1 MDNTVPEK
9 LRLIRE
15 RIADRI
21 GECRYRTW
29 FGDSTELR
37 VRDEVVQVVVR
48 NPFAQNWI
56 STNYLSDLISA
67 AREVLGESGSVRVQ
81 VAPSVP
87 TVAETSTIRA
97 PVRAGN
103 GRYRSE
109 AIPDNAHAPLAGTA
123 SAPPT
128 VRRGLRGD
136 LESFVV
142 GPSNQL
148 AFAAAGQLIRAP
160 GREFSVLV
168 VHGRCGLGKTHL
180 LQGIC
185 NGIARQHPTLNWR
198 YLSGEDFTNEFIHAV
213 RGGNIDAF
221 RARFRHVDVLVIDD
235 IHFVADKRATQNEFL
250 HTYNAIDAA
259 GKAVVLSCDRH
270 PRTLDALGEPLQSRL
285 ISGIVVEIE
294 PPDFNMRREI
304 LRRRLATAAL
314 DVSDEVI
321 DYVAEHVTRNVREL
335 EGAVYKL
342 RALASLTRDGITL
355 DLARSAVADYTAQA
369 RRAQTVPDIDQAVV
383 AHFGVSRE
391 QIHSR
396 SRDRCVS
403 LARAIAMYLVRKNTE
418 LSFPEIGRLMGHKN
432 HSTVLM
438 ATQRVE
444 HGLLSGVE
452 VSWKN
457 GGGRR
462 STTWRELVGALERRL
477 SEAG

>member
-9 LRLIRE
+9 LRLLRE

-21 GECRYRTW
+21 GESRYRTW
-29 FGDSTELR
+29 FGDTTELR
-37 VRDEVVQVVVR
+37 LREEAVHVVVR
-48 NPFAQNWI
+48 NPFAQTWI
-56 STNYLSDLISA
+56 STNYLPDLVTA
-67 AREVLGESGSVRVQ
+67 AREVLGEAGTVRVQ
-81 VAPSVP
+81 VSSNVPPAAAPASRFAARERQRSESVP
-87 TVAETSTIRA
+87 S
-97 PVRAGN
+97 N
-103 GRYRSE
+103 GQ
-109 AIPDNAHAPLAGTA
+109 AAHPIPG
-123 SAPPT
+123 SAPPSSPA
-128 VRRGLRGD
+128 RRTLRGE
-136 LESFVV
+136 LESLVV

-168 VHGRCGLGKTHL
+168 VHGRCGLGKTHM

-185 NGIARQHPTLNWR
+185 NGLAREHPTLNWR
-198 YLSGEDFTNEFIHAV
+198 YLSGEEFTNEFIQAV

-270 PRTLDALGEPLQSRL
+270 PRALDALAEPLQSRL

-294 PPDFNMRREI
+294 PPDFGMRREI
-304 LRRRLATAAL
+304 LRRRLAAIAL
-314 DVSDEVI
+314 DVADEVI

-355 DLARSAVADYTAQA
+355 ELARNAVADYATQA
-369 RRAQTVPDIDQAVV
+369 RRAPTVPEIEQAVV
-383 AHFGVSRE
+383 THFGVSRE

-396 SRDRCVS
+396 SRDRSVS
-403 LARAIAMYLVRKNTE
+403 LARAIAMYLVRKNTA

-438 ATQRVE
+438 ATQRIE
-444 HGLLSGVE
+444 QGLLSGAE
-452 VSWKN
+452 VSWKTA
-457 GGGRR
+457 GSRR
-462 STTWRELVGALERRL
+462 STLLRELVASLERRL
-477 SEAG
+477 SEPG